1 MILFIKINFLF
12 NQMIIEID
20 THKIDE
26 IKSKKKK
33 LARLH
38 LLEII
43 SKNNFFKINFNYIK
57 YIKKL

>member
-1 MILFIKINFLF
+1 
-12 NQMIIEID
+12 MIIEID
-20 THKIDE
+20 TNKIDE
-26 IKSKKKK
+26 IKSEKKK